1 MVAAS
6 VAAAIL
12 LASFVS
18 AISAGQDHI
27 YRRPNRA
34 WGDAG
39 KGGPLPWNCGRAS
52 DAVRILVGLSAYAWT
67 ERVLAPDVTPIRVA
81 HLIELRAALDEAYSS
96 AAQPRPAYT
105 DAGVGAGT
113 LVRAAHINELRTAV
127 VALEGAK
134 PDLVVGRPTVLPAG
148 ILAPRQPFI
157 LSVTVRNQGLAPA
170 RRSPLRYLWSTN
182 STITPNDH
190 VISVDDSFPALAAG
204 RAIEASNDLI
214 AQGYTSTLYLGACI
228 DPVSGESDTDNN
240 CSPGAPVTVIQ

>member
-18 AISAGQDHI
+18 AISAGQDTFTDDPI
-27 YRRPNRA
+27 VPGVTPVRA
-34 WGDAG
+34 VHFME
-39 KGGPLPWNCGRAS
+39 LRS
-52 DAVRILVGLSAYAWT
+52 RIDAVRILVGLSAYAWT